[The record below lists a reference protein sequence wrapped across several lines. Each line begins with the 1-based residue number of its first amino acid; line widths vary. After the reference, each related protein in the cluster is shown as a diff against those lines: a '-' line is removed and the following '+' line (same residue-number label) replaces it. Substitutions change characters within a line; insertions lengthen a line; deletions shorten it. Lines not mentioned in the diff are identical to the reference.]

1 MKYIVKRACGHEEEV
16 QIYGSAADRERKLK
30 WYEETECK
38 ECWKLSQVSDC
49 EEVRMSYRD
58 YKTQYADCKTKTGS
72 YDAAE
77 KTIVVYVPREEP
89 VAELSEA
96 EEEEP
101 ITEEEAINIMVACG
115 MPEEIA
121 KWWLSM
127 DRETMQR
134 NFEHKQHLLKKYMKT
149 ERGKRLADAIAG
161 FKTLEEC
168 LEIAVSVK
176 R

>member
-1 MKYIVKRACGHEEEV
+1 M
-16 QIYGSAADRERKLK
+16 
-30 WYEETECK
+30 
-38 ECWKLSQVSDC
+38 
-49 EEVRMSYRD
+49 
-58 YKTQYADCKTKTGS
+58 
-72 YDAAE
+72 
-77 KTIVVYVPREEP
+77 YVPREEP
-89 VAELSEA
+89 VAELPEA

-101 ITEEEAINIMVACG
+101 ITEEEAINVMVACG

-127 DRETMQR
+127 DRKTMQR
-134 NFEHKQHLLKKYMKT
+134 NFEHKQHLLKKYMAT

-168 LEIAVSVK
+168 LEIAANVK